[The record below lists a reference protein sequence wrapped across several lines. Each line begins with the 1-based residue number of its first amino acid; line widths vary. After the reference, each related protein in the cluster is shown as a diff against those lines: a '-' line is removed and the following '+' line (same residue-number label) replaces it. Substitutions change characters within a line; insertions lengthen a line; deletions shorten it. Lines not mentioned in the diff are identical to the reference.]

1 MSLSLYN
8 KKRSFDKTPEPSG
21 KSKTKK
27 HKELLFVVQKH
38 HASHL
43 HYDFRLEMEGVL
55 KSWAVPK
62 GPSLNPA
69 DKRLAMQVEDH
80 PFDYKDFEG
89 IIPKGNYGAGTVIVW
104 DHGTYRPSEIQNG
117 KDPEKQLLHELH
129 KGTLSIQLNG
139 EKLKGD
145 FALVRTKG
153 RGDNAWL
160 LIKKKDRY
168 AKETDVTKKN
178 KSVISGKTI
187 EEVKENRKS
196 KQWVSNRDA
205 AGKLKP
211 EEKADTSQEQDLST
225 RNLASIAKEMLKDI
239 KEKRKANS
247 PKNIRPMLA
256 TLVDEP
262 FTAEGWSYEIK
273 WDGYRALAWINGTE
287 TDLRSRNDNSY
298 ATRFYP
304 VYEALKKWPVKAVV
318 DGEIVV
324 LNEKGISSFQKL
336 QNWRSEA
343 DGDLYFYVFDLLW
356 LYGYDVTALPLT
368 ERRKLLM
375 PLVPSD
381 GIIRFSESFET
392 NAVEFL
398 EAATKL
404 GIEGIIAKKNE
415 SEYVV
420 NNRSKNWLKIKS
432 GKRHEV
438 IIGGYTINKDSSKLF
453 SSLLLG
459 VNENGKLKYMGQAG
473 TGFTEASQR
482 DLFKKMKALEIDQCA
497 FEHPPGINKPALFR
511 PASPKASIVW
521 LKPQLVAEV
530 RYQELTDEG
539 IMRHPSFQGLRTD
552 KKAKNVTMEKSIDIP
567 ARARTARKARKKMV
581 SRSRA
586 STTR

>member
-27 HKELLFVVQKH
+27 RKELLFVVQKH

-62 GPSLNPA
+62 GPSLNPS

-104 DHGTYRPSEIQNG
+104 DHGTYEPSESQDG
-117 KDPEKQLLHELH
+117 KDPEKQLLHELY
-129 KGTLSIQLNG
+129 KGTLSIHLNG
-139 EKLKGD
+139 EKLKGN
-145 FALVRTKG
+145 FALVKTKG
-153 RGDNAWL
+153 REDNAWL

-168 AKETDVTKKN
+168 AKETDITKKS

-187 EEVKENRKS
+187 EEVKENK
-196 KQWVSNRDA
+196 KAEQWISNRDKR
-205 AGKLKP
+205 GKLKS
-211 EEKADTSQEQDLST
+211 EESDGISPKKSVATTD
-225 RNLASIAKEMLKDI
+225 LASTAKQMLKDI
-239 KEKRKANS
+239 QEKRKAPI

-273 WDGYRALAWINGTE
+273 WDGYRALAWINGSE
-287 TDLRSRNDNSY
+287 TDLRSRNYNSY
-298 ATRFYP
+298 TSRFYP
-304 VYEALKKWPVKAVV
+304 VFDALKQWPIKAVV

-336 QNWRSEA
+336 QNWRSEK

-356 LYGYDVTALPLT
+356 LYGYDVTAASLT

-375 PLVPSD
+375 PLVPPD
-381 GIIRFSESFET
+381 NIIRFSESFET
-392 NAVEFL
+392 NATEFL

-415 SEYVV
+415 SEYEI
-420 NNRSKNWLKIKS
+420 NNRTKNWLKIKS

-459 VNENGKLKYMGQAG
+459 INENGKLKYMGQAG

-482 DLFKKMKALEIDQCA
+482 DLFKKMKAIEIDECA
-497 FEHPPGINKPALFR
+497 FDHPPGINKPALFR
-511 PASPKASIVW
+511 PASPKSSIVW

-552 KKAKNVTMEKSIDIP
+552 KKAKNVTMEKSIEIP
-567 ARARTARKARKKMV
+567 AKASSRRKTRKTTPGRRRATV
-581 SRSRA
+581 
-586 STTR
+586 TR

>member
-8 KKRSFDKTPEPSG
+8 KKRSFANTPEPSG

-62 GPSLNPA
+62 GPSLNPS

-104 DHGTYRPSEIQNG
+104 DHGTYEPSENHNG

-129 KGTLSIQLNG
+129 KGTLSIELNG
-139 EKLKGD
+139 EKLKGN
-145 FALVRTKG
+145 FALVKTKG
-153 RGDNAWL
+153 REDNAWL

-168 AKETDVTKKN
+168 AKETDITKKN

-187 EEVKENRKS
+187 EEVKENKKA
-196 KQWVSNRDA
+196 KQWISNRDK

-211 EEKADTSQEQDLST
+211 EESDDVSQKKFVTTIDFAST
-225 RNLASIAKEMLKDI
+225 AKEMLKDI
-239 KEKRKANS
+239 KEKRKAAI

-287 TDLRSRNDNSY
+287 IDLRSRNNNSY
-298 ATRFYP
+298 VSRFYP
-304 VYEALKKWPVKAVV
+304 VYEALKNWPVKAVV

-336 QNWRSEA
+336 QNWRSEK
-343 DGDLYFYVFDLLW
+343 DGELYFYVFDLLW
-356 LYGYDVTALPLT
+356 LYGYDVTSAPLT

-375 PLVPSD
+375 PLLPSD
-381 GIIRFSESFET
+381 SIIRFSESFET
-392 NAVEFL
+392 NATEFL

-415 SEYVV
+415 SEYVI
-420 NNRSKNWLKIKS
+420 NNRTKNWLKIKS

-438 IIGGYTINKDSSKLF
+438 IIGGYTINRDSSKLF

-482 DLFKKMKALEIDQCA
+482 ELFKKMRAIEIGECA
-497 FEHPPGINKPALFR
+497 FDHPPGINKPALFR
-511 PASPKASIVW
+511 PASPKSSIVW

-552 KKAKNVTMEKSIDIP
+552 KKAKNVTMEKSIEIP
-567 ARARTARKARKKMV
+567 VKTGSRRKTSKKTSGRRRAMV
-581 SRSRA
+581 
-586 STTR
+586 TR